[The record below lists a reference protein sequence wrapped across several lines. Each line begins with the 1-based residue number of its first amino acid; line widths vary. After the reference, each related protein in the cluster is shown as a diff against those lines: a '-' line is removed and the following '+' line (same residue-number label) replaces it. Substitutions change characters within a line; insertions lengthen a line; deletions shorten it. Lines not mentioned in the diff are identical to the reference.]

1 MLPRFDAGEVLR
13 LVEAHGITRLFL
25 VPAMARLLLDHGDI
39 DRRELGSVRNISVG
53 GAPASREL
61 LAELDAAFGCEPICR
76 YGMTAE
82 GPTLPRSRDVP
93 GRPTSHDPRATTG
106 RTHTRFAPGA
116 HQPP

>member
-61 LAELDAAFGCEPICR
+61 LAELDAAFGCETLCG
-76 YGMTAE
+76 YGLTEA
-82 GPTLPRSRDVP
+82 GTTLPRRLAVTGP
-93 GRPTSHDPRATTG
+93 PPAPRPRATPRGHTP
-106 RTHTRFAPGA
+106 RTYPPGG
-116 HQPP
+116 